1 MSGLSSRY
9 ESLQTAKH
17 FAEHY
22 RKIAVIVGTTAQEET
37 QDSAVHGAPQGG
49 DVVAQRYR
57 IRILGEDPP
66 DKPENRLPVAY
77 PLQLNSGLGAQN
89 VGIIRYTPNTFV
101 YVSKDPNSG
110 TYQIEAV
117 VPNFVRN
124 LLEDGRNQ
132 AQGVAALSGF
142 IPGQSTV
149 PDTSVTTN
157 PTINE
162 LFGTQKT
169 SKFSDKEEKQS
180 NTKTPTMPKACEKVN
195 TAGINDAID
204 RLIQQVE
211 ELRTGLLGED
221 SFLQTSQDFINDAK
235 NVNIAS
241 GIGIGGSEYE
251 ISLSSASQDIA
262 QIIAALMQEM
272 RKWVIR
278 KVSTGVNLLIGQ
290 VPLST
295 RYIANETKDK
305 ALSALSCLFYRIFLG
320 LEDLI
325 AGILSDIL
333 DRILNAASCL
343 VENILGGIIGEI
355 IGRITGLI
363 NSVLGDIG
371 ELVGQAIDFTSQ
383 LINFVSDIIDLIR
396 CPVENICPSTDSW
409 DFLSGSKSG
418 MAPLDFDSVFNQAK
432 SVAASAANTVG
443 NVTATFDDLLDD
455 WNFYNED
462 GSVFEPLG
470 DINAGTI
477 WQSVLDGSCNTD
489 AIDCGPP
496 KVNFFG
502 GNGSGG
508 AGNAVINAAG
518 EILGVQMLL
527 PGNYTSAPSI
537 EFEDACGNGKGGT
550 GTVIIGPVDDG
561 DDDLYD
567 DGDDDLYDDGDDD
580 LYDDDGDDDDDNDD
594 LSDDGDDD
602 LDDNDNDGID
612 DKLGVGLVKFDLER
626 SARIKTAPI
635 RVTFQLLGNVPN
647 SSGDSFFE
655 FTIDQAPTSITKNIF
670 VNRDYLVTATTI
682 TPVEGRLSRRQESG
696 DYDPSDLDNINVRIT
711 RGLQNENAEFGD
723 YSRGFSLA
731 SRKFG
736 STLPGLRTGNGI
748 WVDYKDTVEGIPK
761 RLGGTP
767 LGSAG
772 PRDFQVYPSRGVYIE
787 RNSISDNVVVYR
799 FRKRDKDKTDVNPS
813 TGIVDVVIDDPGYG
827 YEGYPYGDKGG
838 GGRVWANRCQTSV
851 HRSNYNWD
859 SPYSLGQTVRV
870 YYGDEITLPGQET
883 IVIDA
888 DFTEDKIPG
897 CIINGVN
904 PKLKD
909 MQNFDY
915 TFGRKYEFGIR
926 HQFGFEVDA
935 QRAFAE
941 GFTEQDIRFFLEN
954 KFFLRVGGKMREKL
968 LDPNWG
974 KIPEFSVTFTAP
986 GCPPGTPED
995 PNLPPRT
1002 PEDPN
1007 LPPGAPGGGGDDGD
1021 EVISTIGLIF
1031 IDDPG
1036 FGYDDGDT
1044 LLIGDGTNGSG
1055 DLIINNGQII
1065 GVNIT
1070 NPGIGFTSLPSM
1082 TINTETG
1089 YNAVLKPVLRFI
1101 NPNDSG
1107 FVVPLGTP
1115 TLQVIDCVGKV

>member
-9 ESLQTAKH
+9 ESLQIAKG

-66 DKPENRLPVAY
+66 DKPENKLPVAY
-77 PLQLNSGLGAQN
+77 PLPVNRGLGAQH
-89 VGIIRYTPNTFV
+89 VGIIRYTPNTYV

-124 LLEDGRNQ
+124 LLDDARNQ
-132 AQGVAALSGF
+132 AQGIAALSGF

-157 PTINE
+157 PTKNE

-169 SKFSDKEEKQS
+169 SKFSDKEAKPL
-180 NTKTPTMPKACEKVN
+180 NTKMPTMPKACERVN
-195 TAGINDAID
+195 TAGVNDAID

-221 SFLQTSQDFINDAK
+221 SFLQTSQDFVNDVQNF
-235 NVNIAS
+235 NVAS
-241 GIGIGGSEYE
+241 GIGIGGEEYD
-251 ISLSSASQDIA
+251 ISIATAAQDVS

-278 KVSTGVNLLIGQ
+278 KVSSLVNEAIGN

-295 RYIANETKDK
+295 RYIANEVKDK
-305 ALSALSCLFYRIFLG
+305 ALSALSCLFYRILLG

-325 AGILSDIL
+325 AGILSNIL

-363 NSVLGDIG
+363 NSILGPISN
-371 ELVGQAIDFTSQ
+371 LIGQAIDFTSQ
-383 LINFVSDIIDLIR
+383 LLDFVIDIIDLVR
-396 CPVENICPSTDSW
+396 CPVENICPSTDNW
-409 DFLSGSKSG
+409 DFLNGSKSG
-418 MAPLDFDSVFNQAK
+418 MAPLDFNSVFNQAT
-432 SVAASAANTVG
+432 SIAASAANTVG
-443 NVTATFDDLLDD
+443 NVTATFDELLDD
-455 WNFYNED
+455 WNFYSAD
-462 GSVFEPLG
+462 GSVFDPLG

-477 WQSVLDGSCNTD
+477 WQSVIDGSCNTG

-527 PGNYTSAPSI
+527 PGNYSSAPLI
-537 EFEDACGNGKGGT
+537 EFEDACGNGNGAT
-550 GTVIIGPVDDG
+550 GIVIIDPGG
-561 DDDLYD
+561 DDDPEPPGG
-567 DGDDDLYDDGDDD
+567 GDDDFI
-580 LYDDDGDDDDDNDD
+580 DDDGD
-594 LSDDGDDD
+594 G
-602 LDDNDNDGID
+602 LDDR
-612 DKLGVGLVKFDLER
+612 LGVGRVRFDLEK
-626 SARIKTAPI
+626 SATDVTAPI
-635 RVTFQLLGNVPN
+635 KITFQLLGEAPN
-647 SSGDSFFE
+647 DIGDSFFE
-655 FTIDQAPTSITKNIF
+655 FTIDQAPASITKNIF
-670 VNRDYLVTATTI
+670 VDKDYLVSASTI
-682 TPVEGRLSRRQESG
+682 TPVKGRLKRREREG
-696 DYDPSDLDNINVRIT
+696 GYNPADLDNIQIRIT
-711 RGLQNENAEFGD
+711 RGLQDDENAEFGD
-723 YSRGFSLA
+723 YPNQSS
-731 SRKFG
+731 
-736 STLPGLRTGNGI
+736 LPGLKTGNGI
-748 WVDYKDTVEGIPK
+748 WADYKDTVSGRPGAATAGD
-761 RLGGTP
+761 RN

-787 RNSISDNVVVYR
+787 RDSISDHVVIYRLRKLDDDNGGGDDGDGGDTPPGGITNVV
-799 FRKRDKDKTDVNPS
+799 
-813 TGIVDVVIDDPGYG
+813 IIDPGFG

-838 GGRVWANRCQTSV
+838 GGRVWANRCQTTV
-851 HRSNYNWD
+851 HRANYNWD
-859 SPYSLGQTVRV
+859 LPYSLGQTVRV
-870 YYGDEITLPGQET
+870 GYGDEVTLPGQET
-883 IVIDA
+883 VVIDA

-915 TFGRKYEFGIR
+915 TFGRKYDYGIR

-954 KFFLRVGGKMREKL
+954 KFFLRVGRKMREKL

-995 PNLPPRT
+995 PNLPP
-1002 PEDPN
+1002 
-1007 LPPGAPGGGGDDGD
+1007 GAPGDDGD
-1021 EVISTIGLIF
+1021 QVISEIDF
-1031 IDDPG
+1031 IYVQNPG
-1036 FGYDDGDT
+1036 FGYSDGDT
-1044 LLIGDGTNGSG
+1044 LLIGDGDNGSA
-1055 DLIINNGQII
+1055 DLIIQNGEII
-1065 GVNIT
+1065 GANIT

-1082 TINTETG
+1082 RINTETG

-1101 NPNDSG
+1101 NPNDAG

>member
-9 ESLQTAKH
+9 ESLQIAKG

-22 RKIAVIVGTTAQEET
+22 RKIAVIVGTTAQKDT
-37 QDSAVHGAPQGG
+37 RDNAVQGPVEG
-49 DVVAQRYR
+49 GEVVAQRYR
-57 IRILGEDPP
+57 IRILGEDPI
-66 DKPENRLPVAY
+66 DKPENKLPVAY
-77 PLQLNSGLGAQN
+77 PLQLNSGLGGQS
-89 VGIIRYTPNTFV
+89 VGIIRYVPNTYV

-110 TYQIEAV
+110 TYHIEAV
-117 VPNFVRN
+117 VPNYVRN
-124 LLEDGRNQ
+124 LLDD
-132 AQGVAALSGF
+132 AQNSQQGIAALSGF

-149 PDTSVTTN
+149 PDSSRSGSN
-157 PTINE
+157 KNE
-162 LFGTQKT
+162 LFDKQTPNSEIDKKT
-169 SKFSDKEEKQS
+169 SKES
-180 NTKTPTMPKACEKVN
+180 NTKTPTMPKACAPVN

-221 SFLQTSQDFINDAK
+221 SFLQTSQDFISDVQNF
-235 NVNIAS
+235 NVAS
-241 GIGIGGSEYE
+241 GIGIGGEEYD
-251 ISLSSASQDIA
+251 ISIATAAQDIS

-272 RKWVIR
+272 RKWVLR
-278 KVSTGVNLLIGQ
+278 KVSSGVNLAIGQ

-305 ALSALSCLFYRIFLG
+305 ALSALSCLFYRILLG

-363 NSVLGDIG
+363 NSILGPISSII
-371 ELVGQAIDFTSQ
+371 GQAIDFTSQ
-383 LINFVSDIIDLIR
+383 LIDFVIDIIDLIR
-396 CPVENICPSTDSW
+396 CPVENICPSTDNW

-432 SVAASAANTVG
+432 SIATSAANTVG

-455 WNFYNED
+455 WNFYSED

-477 WQSVLDGSCNTD
+477 WQSVIDGSCNTG

-527 PGNYTSAPSI
+527 PGNYTSAPFI
-537 EFEDACGNGKGGT
+537 EFEDACGNGQGGT
-550 GTVIIGPVDDG
+550 GTVIVGPVDTGD

-567 DGDDDLYDDGDDD
+567 DGDDDFVDEDG
-580 LYDDDGDDDDDNDD
+580 
-594 LSDDGDDD
+594 
-602 LDDNDNDGID
+602 DGID
-612 DKLGVGLVKFDLER
+612 DELGVGLVRFDLER

-635 RVTFQLLGNVPN
+635 RVTFQLLGNIPN

-655 FTIDQAPTSITKNIF
+655 FTVDQAPTSITKNIF

-682 TPVEGRLSRRQESG
+682 TPVEGRRLTRLQESG
-696 DYDPSDLDNINVRIT
+696 EYDPSDLNNIQVRIT
-711 RGLQNENAEFGD
+711 RGIQSGDAEFGD
-723 YSRGFSLA
+723 YPRQSS
-731 SRKFG
+731 
-736 STLPGLRTGNGI
+736 LPGLRTGNGI
-748 WVDYKDTVEGIPK
+748 WADYKDTVEGIPK

-787 RNSISDNVVVYR
+787 RDSISDSVVVYR
-799 FRKRDKDKTDVNPS
+799 FRKRVPPVDGPS
-813 TGIVDVVIDDPGYG
+813 VGIVDVVIDDPGYG

-859 SPYSLGQTVRV
+859 SPYSLGQTITVF
-870 YYGDEITLPGQET
+870 YGDEVTLPGKDMV
-883 IVIDA
+883 VIDS

-926 HQFGFEVDA
+926 HQFGFDIDA
-935 QRAFAE
+935 QRAFAQ

-954 KFFLRVGGKMREKL
+954 KFFLRVGRKMREKL

-986 GCPPGTPED
+986 GCPAG
-995 PNLPPRT
+995 T

-1007 LPPGAPGGGGDDGD
+1007 LPPGAPGDDGD
-1021 EVISTIGLIF
+1021 QVISTISSIF

-1055 DLIINNGQII
+1055 DLIIIDGQII

-1082 TINTETG
+1082 AINTGTG

>member
-9 ESLQTAKH
+9 ESLQIAKG

-22 RKIAVIVGTTAQEET
+22 RKIAVIVGVTAQEDT
-37 QDSAVHGAPQGG
+37 QDSAVHGAPKGG

-66 DKPENRLPVAY
+66 DKPENKLPVAY
-77 PLQLNSGLGAQN
+77 PFTLNSGLGGQS
-89 VGIIRYTPNTFV
+89 VGIIRYVPNTYV
-101 YVSKDPNSG
+101 YVSQDPNSG
-110 TYQIEAV
+110 TYHIEAV
-117 VPNFVRN
+117 VPNYVRN
-124 LLEDGRNQ
+124 LLDDRNNQ
-132 AQGVAALSGF
+132 AQGIAALSGF

-149 PDTSVTTN
+149 PESTELN
-157 PTINE
+157 GKKNE
-162 LFGTQKT
+162 LYGTQKT
-169 SKFSDKEEKQS
+169 SKFSDKEAKPS
-180 NTKTPTMPKACEKVN
+180 NTKMPTMPKACERVN
-195 TAGINDAID
+195 TAGVNDAID

-221 SFLQTSQDFINDAK
+221 SFLQTSQDFVNDVQNF
-235 NVNIAS
+235 NVAS
-241 GIGIGGSEYE
+241 GIGIGGEEYD
-251 ISLSSASQDIA
+251 ISIATAAQDIS

-278 KVSTGVNLLIGQ
+278 KVSSLVNEAIGN

-295 RYIANETKDK
+295 RYIANEVKDK
-305 ALSALSCLFYRIFLG
+305 ALSALSCLFYRILLG

-325 AGILSDIL
+325 GGILSNIL

-355 IGRITGLI
+355 IGRITGLV
-363 NSVLGDIG
+363 NSILGPISN
-371 ELVGQAIDFTSQ
+371 LIGQAIDFTSQ
-383 LINFVSDIIDLIR
+383 LLDFVIDIIDLIR
-396 CPVENICPSTDSW
+396 CPVENICPSTDNW
-409 DFLSGSKSG
+409 DFLNGSKSK
-418 MAPLDFDSVFNQAK
+418 MPPLDFNSVFNQAT
-432 SVAASAANTVG
+432 SLAASAANTVG

-455 WNFYNED
+455 WNFYGAD
-462 GSVFEPLG
+462 GSVFDPLG

-477 WQSVLDGSCNTD
+477 WQSVIDGSCNTG

-527 PGNYTSAPSI
+527 PGNYSSAPLI
-537 EFEDACGNGKGGT
+537 EFEDACGNGNGAT
-550 GTVIIGPVDDG
+550 GVVIINPGGDDDPELPDDG
-561 DDDLYD
+561 DDDFI
-567 DGDDDLYDDGDDD
+567 DDDR
-580 LYDDDGDDDDDNDD
+580 
-594 LSDDGDDD
+594 
-602 LDDNDNDGID
+602 DGID
-612 DKLGVGLVKFDLER
+612 DRLGVGRVRFDLEK
-626 SARIKTAPI
+626 SATDVTAPI
-635 RVTFQLLGNVPN
+635 KITFQLLGEAPN
-647 SSGDSFFE
+647 DIGDSFFE
-655 FTIDQAPTSITKNIF
+655 FTIDQAPASITKNIF
-670 VNRDYLVTATTI
+670 VDKDYLVSASTI
-682 TPVEGRLSRRQESG
+682 TPVKGRLRRREREG
-696 DYDPSDLDNINVRIT
+696 GYNPTDLDNIKVRIT
-711 RGLQNENAEFGD
+711 RGLQDDENAEFGD
-723 YSRGFSLA
+723 YPSQSP
-731 SRKFG
+731 
-736 STLPGLRTGNGI
+736 LPGLKTGNGI
-748 WVDYKDTVEGIPK
+748 WADYKDTVSGRI
-761 RLGGTP
+761 GTARDGDRN

-772 PRDFQVYPSRGVYIE
+772 PRDFQVYPSRGVYVEID
-787 RNSISDNVVVYR
+787 SISDHVVVYR
-799 FRKRDKDKTDVNPS
+799 LRKLNDNNDGGGSPPPPRPPGGGTPPGGGG
-813 TGIVDVVIDDPGYG
+813 TPPPGGITNVVIIDPGFG

-838 GGRVWANRCQTSV
+838 GGRVWANRCQTTV
-851 HRSNYNWD
+851 HRANYKWD
-859 SPYSLGQTVRV
+859 LPYSLGQTVRV
-870 YYGDEITLPGQET
+870 GYGDEVTLPGQET

-897 CIINGVN
+897 CVITGVN

-926 HQFGFEVDA
+926 HQFGFQVDA

-954 KFFLRVGGKMREKL
+954 KFFLRVGRIMREKL

-995 PNLPPRT
+995 PNLPP
-1002 PEDPN
+1002 
-1007 LPPGAPGGGGDDGD
+1007 GAPGDDGD
-1021 EVISTIGLIF
+1021 QVISEIDF
-1031 IDDPG
+1031 IYVQNPG
-1036 FGYDDGDT
+1036 FGYSDGDT
-1044 LLIGDGTNGSG
+1044 LLIGDGDNGSA
-1055 DLIINNGQII
+1055 DLIIQNGEII
-1065 GVNIT
+1065 GANIT

-1082 TINTETG
+1082 RINTETG

-1101 NPNDSG
+1101 NPNDAG

>member
-9 ESLQTAKH
+9 ESLQIAKG

-22 RKIAVIVGTTAQEET
+22 RKIAVIVGVTAQEDT
-37 QDSAVHGAPQGG
+37 QDSAVHGAPKGG

-66 DKPENRLPVAY
+66 DKPENKLPVAY
-77 PLQLNSGLGAQN
+77 PLQLNSGLGGQS
-89 VGIIRYTPNTFV
+89 VGIIRYVPNTYV
-101 YVSKDPNSG
+101 YVSKDPHSG
-110 TYQIEAV
+110 TYHIEAV
-117 VPNFVRN
+117 VPNYVRN
-124 LLEDGRNQ
+124 LLDDRKNE
-132 AQGVAALSGF
+132 AQGIAALSGF

-157 PTINE
+157 STKNE

-169 SKFSDKEEKQS
+169 SKFSDREAKQS
-180 NTKTPTMPKACEKVN
+180 NTKTPTMPKACAKVN
-195 TAGINDAID
+195 TAGVNDAID

-221 SFLQTSQDFINDAK
+221 SFLQTSQNFINDVQNF
-235 NVNIAS
+235 NVAS
-241 GIGIGGSEYE
+241 GIGIGGEEYD
-251 ISLSSASQDIA
+251 ISIATAAQDVS

-278 KVSTGVNLLIGQ
+278 KVSSLVNEAIGN

-305 ALSALSCLFYRIFLG
+305 ALSALSCLFYRILLG

-325 AGILSDIL
+325 AGILKNIL

-363 NSVLGDIG
+363 NSILGPISN
-371 ELVGQAIDFTSQ
+371 LIGQAIDFTSQ
-383 LINFVSDIIDLIR
+383 LLDFVVDIIDLIR
-396 CPVENICPSTDSW
+396 CPVENICPSTDNW

-418 MAPLDFDSVFNQAK
+418 MPPLDFNAVFNQAT
-432 SVAASAANTVG
+432 SLAASAANTVG

-455 WNFYNED
+455 WNFYGAD
-462 GSVFEPLG
+462 GSVFDPLG

-477 WQSVLDGSCNTD
+477 WQSVIDGSCNTG

-502 GNGSGG
+502 GKGSGG

-527 PGNYTSAPSI
+527 PGNYSSAPLI
-537 EFEDACGNGKGGT
+537 EFEDACGNGKGAT
-550 GTVIIGPVDDG
+550 GIVIIDPGG
-561 DDDLYD
+561 DDDPEPPGGG
-567 DGDDDLYDDGDDD
+567 GDDFI
-580 LYDDDGDDDDDNDD
+580 DDDGD
-594 LSDDGDDD
+594 G
-602 LDDNDNDGID
+602 LDDR
-612 DKLGVGLVKFDLER
+612 LGVGRVRFDLEK
-626 SARIKTAPI
+626 SATDVTAPI
-635 RVTFQLLGNVPN
+635 KITFQLLGEAPN
-647 SSGDSFFE
+647 DIGDSFFE
-655 FTIDQAPTSITKNIF
+655 FTIDQAPASITKNIF
-670 VNRDYLVTATTI
+670 VDKDYLVSASTI
-682 TPVEGRLSRRQESG
+682 TPVKGRLKRREREG
-696 DYDPSDLDNINVRIT
+696 GYNPTDLDNIQIRIT
-711 RGLQNENAEFGD
+711 RGLQDDENAEFGD
-723 YSRGFSLA
+723 YPTQSS
-731 SRKFG
+731 
-736 STLPGLRTGNGI
+736 LPGLKTGNGI
-748 WVDYKDTVEGIPK
+748 WADYKDTVSGRPG
-761 RLGGTP
+761 RAQP
-767 LGSAG
+767 NDRNLGSAG
-772 PRDFQVYPSRGVYIE
+772 PRDFQVYPSRGVYVE
-787 RNSISDNVVVYR
+787 RDSISDHVVIYRLRKLDDDNGGGDDGDGGDTPPGGIINVVI
-799 FRKRDKDKTDVNPS
+799 T
-813 TGIVDVVIDDPGYG
+813 DPGFG

-838 GGRVWANRCQTSV
+838 GGRVWANRCQTTV
-851 HRSNYNWD
+851 HRANYKWD
-859 SPYSLGQTVRV
+859 LPYSLGQTVRV
-870 YYGDEITLPGQET
+870 GYGDEVTLPGQET

-897 CIINGVN
+897 CVINGVN

-954 KFFLRVGGKMREKL
+954 KFFLRVGRKMREKL
-968 LDPNWG
+968 LDSNWG

-995 PNLPPRT
+995 PNLPP
-1002 PEDPN
+1002 
-1007 LPPGAPGGGGDDGD
+1007 GAPGDDGD
-1021 EVISTIGLIF
+1021 QVISEIDF
-1031 IDDPG
+1031 IYVENPG
-1036 FGYDDGDT
+1036 FGYNDGDT
-1044 LLIGDGTNGSG
+1044 LLIGDGDNGSA
-1055 DLIINNGQII
+1055 DLIIQNGEII
-1065 GVNIT
+1065 GANIT

-1082 TINTETG
+1082 RINTETG

-1101 NPNDSG
+1101 NPNDAG

>member
-1 MSGLSSRY
+1 MGLSSRY
-9 ESLQTAKH
+9 ESLQIAKG

-37 QDSAVHGAPQGG
+37 QDSVVHGTPEG

-124 LLEDGRNQ
+124 LLDDARNQ

-149 PDTSVTTN
+149 PESAELNGVK
-157 PTINE
+157 NE

-169 SKFSDKEEKQS
+169 SKFSDKEAKPS
-180 NTKTPTMPKACEKVN
+180 NTKTPTMPKACAPVN
-195 TAGINDAID
+195 TAGVNDAID

-221 SFLQTSQDFINDAK
+221 SFLQTSQDFINDVSSF
-235 NVNIAS
+235 NVAS
-241 GIGIGGSEYE
+241 GIGIGGEEYE
-251 ISLSSASQDIA
+251 ISIGNAAQDIS

-272 RKWVIR
+272 KKWVLR
-278 KVSTGVNLLIGQ
+278 KVSSLVNEAIGN

-295 RYIANETKDK
+295 RYIANEVKDK
-305 ALSALSCLFYRIFLG
+305 ALSALSCLFYRILLG

-325 AGILSDIL
+325 AGILRTIL

-343 VENILGGIIGEI
+343 VENILGGIIGEV

-363 NSVLGDIG
+363 NSILGPISG
-371 ELVGQAIDFTSQ
+371 IIGQAINFTSQ
-383 LINFVSDIIDLIR
+383 LLDFVVDIIDLIR
-396 CPVENICPSTDSW
+396 CPVENICPSTDNW

-418 MAPLDFDSVFNQAK
+418 MAPLDFNSVFNQAT
-432 SVAASAANTVG
+432 SIASAAANTVG

-455 WNFYNED
+455 WNFYGED
-462 GSVFEPLG
+462 GSVFDPLG

-477 WQSVLDGSCNTD
+477 WQSVIDGSCNTG

-527 PGNYTSAPSI
+527 PGNYSSAPLV
-537 EFEDACGNGKGGT
+537 EFEDACGNGNGATGVVVINPGGDP
-550 GTVIIGPVDDG
+550 GGGGGGSPGGGGG
-561 DDDLYD
+561 DDFI
-567 DGDDDLYDDGDDD
+567 DDDR
-580 LYDDDGDDDDDNDD
+580 
-594 LSDDGDDD
+594 
-602 LDDNDNDGID
+602 DGID
-612 DKLGVGLVKFDLER
+612 DRLGVGRVRFDLEK
-626 SARIKTAPI
+626 SADNITAPI
-635 RVTFQLLGNVPN
+635 KITFQLLGEAPN
-647 SSGDSFFE
+647 DVGDSFFE
-655 FTIDQAPTSITKNIF
+655 FIIDQAPTSITKNIF
-670 VNRDYLVTATTI
+670 VDKDYLVSASTI
-682 TPVEGRLSRRQESG
+682 TPVKGRLRRREREG
-696 DYDPSDLDNINVRIT
+696 GYNPADLDNIRVRIT
-711 RGLQNENAEFGD
+711 RGLQNDEDAEFGD
-723 YSRGFSLA
+723 YPTQ
-731 SRKFG
+731 
-736 STLPGLRTGNGI
+736 STLPGLKTGNGI
-748 WVDYKDTVEGIPK
+748 WADYKDTVSGRSGRALPGD
-761 RLGGTP
+761 RS

-772 PRDFQVYPSRGVYIE
+772 PRDFQVYPSRGVYLE
-787 RNSISDNVVVYR
+787 RASISDHVVIYRLRKLDDYNDGGGDPPPSSSNGGTPPGGITNVVI
-799 FRKRDKDKTDVNPS
+799 T
-813 TGIVDVVIDDPGYG
+813 DPGFG
-827 YEGYPYGDKGG
+827 YEAFPYGDKGG
-838 GGRVWANRCQTSV
+838 GGRVWANRCQTTV
-851 HRSNYNWD
+851 HRSDYRWD
-859 SPYSLGQTVRV
+859 LPYSLGQTVRV
-870 YYGDEITLPGQET
+870 YYGDEVTLPGQET

-888 DFTEDKIPG
+888 NFTEDKIPG
-897 CIINGVN
+897 CIITGTN
-904 PKLKD
+904 PRIKD
-909 MQNFDY
+909 MTSFDY
-915 TFGRKYEFGIR
+915 TYGKVYETGIR
-926 HQFGFEVDA
+926 HQFGLDVDA

-941 GFTEQDIRFFLEN
+941 GYTEQDIRFFLEN
-954 KFFLRVGGKMREKL
+954 KFFLRVGPKMRQKL

-974 KIPEFSVTFTAP
+974 RIPEFYVTFTAP

-995 PNLPPRT
+995 PNLPPT
-1002 PEDPN
+1002 
-1007 LPPGAPGGGGDDGD
+1007 LGDGGD
-1021 EVISTIGLIF
+1021 EVVSEIDF
-1031 IDDPG
+1031 IYVENPG

-1044 LLIGDGTNGSG
+1044 LLIGDGQATG
-1055 DLIINNGQII
+1055 DLIIRDGQIL

-1070 NPGIGFTSLPSM
+1070 NPGIGFTTLP
-1082 TINTETG
+1082 TIRINTETG
-1089 YNAVLKPVLRFI
+1089 YNANLKPVLRFI
-1101 NPNDSG
+1101 NPNDAG